1 MRDVHHRSRGGEMT
15 ASTDVRPERA
25 GRDRGGLRVA
35 VQKLGTALSNMVLPN
50 IGAFIA
56 WGLITAL
63 FIEAGWITLVGDSFV
78 GRAPADGYGFVE
90 NFGGWGAGEGGGVVG
105 PTSAYLRPV
114 VIGYAGCRMM
124 CDDGIRGG
132 GVCAIATK
140 GAATGAA
147 GPMFLGATVRRPPAE
162 WSMKKLAA
170 LWSGGIR
177 PGIE

>member
-63 FIEAGWITLVGDSFV
+63 LIEAGWSTLVGDSFLR
-78 GRAPADGYGFVE
+78 RAPADRYGFRE
-90 NFGGWGAGEGGGVVG
+90 PLRCLGA
-105 PTSAYLRPV
+105 
-114 VIGYAGCRMM
+114 
-124 CDDGIRGG
+124 RGG
-132 GVCAIATK
+132 GRI
-140 GAATGAA
+140 G
-147 GPMFLGATVRRPPAE
+147 RPTITDLHPTH
-162 WSMKKLAA
+162 
-170 LWSGGIR
+170 IR
-177 PGIE
+177 Y